1 MVKEQILCY
10 YYFFL
15 SHTGELLGSLNSV
28 FLSCGAANSMSEL
41 VLSWGKWGMDIWLLL
56 LLLVASCPLPL
67 TRWLVPFAS
76 MVKTVGD

>member
-1 MVKEQILCY
+1 
-10 YYFFL
+10 
-15 SHTGELLGSLNSV
+15 
-28 FLSCGAANSMSEL
+28 
-41 VLSWGKWGMDIWLLL
+41 MDIWLLL